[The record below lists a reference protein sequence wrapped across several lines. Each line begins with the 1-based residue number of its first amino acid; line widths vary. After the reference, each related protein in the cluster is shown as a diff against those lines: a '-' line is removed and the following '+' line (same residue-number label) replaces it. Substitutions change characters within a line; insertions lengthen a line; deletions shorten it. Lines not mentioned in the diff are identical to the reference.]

1 MDELQ
6 IGLLILIATTLVLC
20 SGVPI
25 AFGLTAVSV
34 GFLYAFEGVGA
45 LSPVARTFL
54 DEISGF
60 ALLAVPMF
68 VLLGALIGAT
78 RAGADI
84 YEALHRWFGRLPGG
98 LVIANIGACG
108 LFAALS
114 GSSPATAAA
123 IGKIGVPE
131 MLKRG
136 CPAHLATGAI
146 AAGGTL
152 GILIPPSVTMILYGV
167 ATETSIGRLFIAGI
181 VPGVL
186 LVVIFSI
193 YAWAISR
200 SAEKRMGTDLSDRTV
215 YTLRQKIRSSGP
227 VLPLFAII
235 VMIIVALY
243 GGLATPSEVAALAAL
258 LAFIYVAF
266 WYRTYKRE
274 QLWPVFSSAVRESC
288 MILLII
294 AASGLFSYMM
304 SLLYVTQSVADTLV
318 SVDLNRWVM
327 LAVVNFFLL
336 VAGCFL
342 PPVALILMTMP
353 ILQPVLEA
361 NGFDM
366 IWFGVLLTINLEI
379 GLITPPVG
387 LNLYIL
393 RNVAPDVPLPTVL
406 LGAIPFVL
414 LMLLFMVLLCFVPGL
429 ALWLPNMMF
438 GG

>member
-1 MDELQ
+1 MTELQ
-6 IGLLILIATTLVLC
+6 IGSLILVCTTLVLF
-20 SGVPI
+20 SGIPI
-25 AFGLTAVSV
+25 AFGLTVVSIA
-34 GFLYAFEGVGA
+34 FLYVFDGPGS
-45 LSPVARTFL
+45 LSAVPRTFL

-68 VLLGALIGAT
+68 VLLGSLIGSS

-84 YEALHRWFGRLPGG
+84 YEALHRWLARVPGG

-108 LFAALS
+108 LFSALS

-123 IGKIGVPE
+123 IGKVGVPE

-136 CPAHLATGAI
+136 CPAGLATGAI

-167 ATETSIGRLFIAGI
+167 ATETSIGRLFVAGV

-186 LVVIFSI
+186 LVVVFCV
-193 YAWAISR
+193 YAWAATAF
-200 SAEKRMGTDLSDRTV
+200 AERHVDQPRDH
-215 YTLRQKIRSSGP
+215 YTLKEKIRASGT
-227 VLPLFAII
+227 VAPLFGII
-235 VMIIVALY
+235 ALIIVALY
-243 GGLATPSEVAALAAL
+243 GGYATPSEIAALAAM
-258 LAFIYVAF
+258 LAFLYVALV
-266 WYRTYKRE
+266 YRIVNRE
-274 QLWPVFSSAVRESC
+274 NLWPIFGNAVRESC

-304 SLLYVTQSVADTLV
+304 SLLYVTQTMADMLV
-318 SVDLNRWVM
+318 GWELNRWVM
-327 LAVVNFFLL
+327 LLVVNVFLL

-361 NGFDM
+361 NNFDM
-366 IWFGVLLTINLEI
+366 IWFGVLMTINLEI

-393 RNVAPDVPLPTVL
+393 RNVAPQVPLMTVL
-406 LGAIPFVL
+406 WGSVPFVL
-414 LMLLFMVLLCFVPGL
+414 IMMGFMVLLCFVPGI
-429 ALWLPNMMF
+429 ALWLPNQMF
-438 GG
+438 GP